1 MRRLRGF
8 GREYQSEGKE
18 REMGTGS
25 GSDLELL
32 LQRPLEELLHDFLL
46 EGCDCETC
54 ESIRKLWEATEKED
68 Y

>member
-1 MRRLRGF
+1 
-8 GREYQSEGKE
+8 
-18 REMGTGS
+18 MGTGS